1 MAHGAPALPTD
12 CPRQF
17 RSTVHGTVFAGRDR
31 HLSSMHPGDRVVL
44 VADPPGQTDPEVWV
58 HLESGDPV
66 GHLPREISSW
76 LWPWLRRGGAA
87 SAMALAVRGP
97 DTPSW
102 RRLLVEVHCE
112 DEVGATGSAL
122 GCDGAPAWP
131 T

>member
-1 MAHGAPALPTD
+1 MPYAPPFPLG

-31 HLSSMHPGDRVVL
+31 HLEGMHAGDRVVL
-44 VADPPGQTDPEVWV
+44 IPDPPGQTDPEVWV

-76 LWPWLRRGGAA
+76 LWPWLRRGGTA
-87 SAMALAVRGP
+87 SAVALRVHGA

-112 DEVGATGSAL
+112 ENGAVPGEPMTTSGASA
-122 GCDGAPAWP
+122 
-131 T
+131 